1 MASMELPYE
10 GAKEMIPV
18 DDFFVIEK
26 LIFGVLNRQKGVF
39 CGIISDIWGMNWG
52 EAYGEISV

>member
-1 MASMELPYE
+1 MELPYE
-10 GAKEMIPV
+10 EAKEMF
-18 DDFFVIEK
+18 FFVIEK